1 MWKRMMVGT
10 LALFMAACTT
20 VTTDVDKQ
28 ADFSSYKTFDF
39 GDQGGTPASIDAR
52 RIEQS
57 IGSQLEANGLA
68 RVSADG
74 DIYVHHDIVEN
85 TEFVS
90 SGSSVSFGYGW
101 NSFGVITS
109 SPERYRERKYGNL
122 IVELVDKKANQ
133 VVWKGLSSRKLTASM
148 DSEKRERLITE
159 EITEMFE
166 NFPYGG
172 K

>member
-1 MWKRMMVGT
+1 MWKGIMVGT

-39 GDQGGTPASIDAR
+39 GEQGGAPASIDAR

-68 RVSADG
+68 RVSSDG

-90 SGSSVSFGYGW
+90 SGSNISFGYGW
-101 NSFGVITS
+101 NRFGVVTS

-122 IVELVDKKANQ
+122 IIELVDKKANQ

-148 DSEKRERLITE
+148 DSEKRERLIAE

-166 NFPYGG
+166 NFPYGA